1 MASCTISPG
10 QEVTDIYSQCY
21 YDQARA
27 DRAAKCAEYRSGI
40 QYRVCRVIIT
50 GCSMLQVPVLLPG
63 VRGPLAAAALLA
75 GVAAGHA
82 AVQPHGQCA
91 QVTALCGVIV
101 LIRAA
106 NEGPHEG

>member
-1 MASCTISPG
+1 MLSLQG
-10 QEVTDIYSQCY
+10 V
-21 YDQARA
+21 
-27 DRAAKCAEYRSGI
+27 
-40 QYRVCRVIIT
+40 QYRVCRVITT

-91 QVTALCGVIV
+91 QVPALPSDSSFVV
-101 LIRAA
+101 LTTLSL
-106 NEGPHEG
+106 ETWT